1 MSAVEVVALT
11 GGIGGAKLALG
22 LHRVL
27 PPGAL
32 ACIVNT
38 GDDFVHLGLHVSPDL
53 DTTLYTLTGCENP
66 EQGWGRR
73 DETWTFMRVLEEL
86 GGETW
91 FRLGDGDLALHV
103 ERTRRLAAGET
114 LSAIMDDIRRRFG
127 IASRLLPMSDDKVAT
142 RVHTPDAELPFQ
154 DYFVRLRAAPEVRAI
169 AFAGAS
175 TSRTSAALAEV
186 LGSPRLRAIV
196 VCPSNPYLSID
207 PILAVRGLA
216 AALRAPGVPV
226 VAVSPLI
233 GGRAVKGPTAKIM
246 RELGIEASNRAIA
259 AHYGDLLD
267 GLVID
272 ESDSLA
278 ELPRGLPTHATRTLM
293 KSLADREMLARATLE
308 FADHLRRR
316 A

>member
-53 DTTLYTLTGCENP
+53 DTTLYTLAGCENP

-103 ERTRRLAAGET
+103 ERTRRLATGET
-114 LSAIMDDIRRRFG
+114 LSAIMDDFRRRFG
-127 IASRLLPMSDDKVAT
+127 IASRLLPMSDDTVAT
-142 RVHTPDAELPFQ
+142 RVHTPDAELAFQ

-169 AFAGAS
+169 EFAGAS

-186 LGSPRLRAIV
+186 LGSSRLRAIV

-216 AALRAPGVPV
+216 AALRVPGVPV

-272 ESDSLA
+272 ESDGSA
-278 ELPRGLPTHATRTLM
+278 ELPHGLPTRASRTLM
-293 KSLADREMLARATLE
+293 KSLDDREMLARATLE

>member
-53 DTTLYTLTGCENP
+53 DTTLYTLAGCENP

-103 ERTRRLAAGET
+103 ERTRRLATGET
-114 LSAIMDDIRRRFG
+114 LSAIMDDFRRRFG
-127 IASRLLPMSDDKVAT
+127 IASRLLPMSDDTVAT
-142 RVHTPDAELPFQ
+142 RVHTPDAELAFQ

-169 AFAGAS
+169 EFAGAS

-186 LGSPRLRAIV
+186 LGSSRLRAIV

-272 ESDSLA
+272 ESDRSA
-278 ELPRGLPTHATRTLM
+278 ELPRGLPTRATRTLM
-293 KSLADREMLARATLE
+293 KSLDDREMLARATLE